1 MNFISTIKN
10 TFGPL
15 DLREALN
22 ALIAAH
28 NERAMAE
35 ASVPVRPEGFAFVPA
50 SPAEKLRRDPEGA
63 DEADLMDRGTTG
75 GMATDGESEELPLSG
90 EADLHEWSPQF
101 QEQMAE
107 QRRRRIESH
116 E

>member
-63 DEADLMDRGTTG
+63 DEA
-75 GMATDGESEELPLSG
+75 
-90 EADLHEWSPQF
+90 
-101 QEQMAE
+101 
-107 QRRRRIESH
+107 ESH